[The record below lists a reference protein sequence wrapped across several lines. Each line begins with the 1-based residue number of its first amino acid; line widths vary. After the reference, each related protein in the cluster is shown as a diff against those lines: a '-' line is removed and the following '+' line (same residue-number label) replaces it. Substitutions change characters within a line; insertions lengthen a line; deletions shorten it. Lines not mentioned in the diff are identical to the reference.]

1 MLSFRPG
8 QKLENEFRILQGTLV
23 ESYTKI
29 ENLSPEEAKSLHRF
43 ALISNIGASTIG
55 QKDGGT
61 SVLFIYLDI
70 KFAGLSHKT
79 TM

>member
-43 ALISNIGASTIG
+43 ALISNIGASTLG
-55 QKDGGT
+55 QKDRGT

-70 KFAGLSHKT
+70 
-79 TM
+79 